1 MIRAGD
7 RFQKTG
13 QHARLVTALYII
25 TIRCEYACCPAEW
38 RVHDTMGSRTMLAV
52 IVCIA
57 PGALLFVPTVE
68 KSASPKPIELRITRQ
83 HSGKDCSSGQMSL
96 EGEIVAYTLE
106 RPWEGNIP
114 LISSIPTG
122 RYHGNVQLHVGNFL
136 ADGVGCILLGSNLK
150 SDLCTLSDSKAAF
163 DKFKIAFNEA
173 AGKHGQTDDNTPIEL
188 TIEDLMP

>member
-1 MIRAGD
+1 
-7 RFQKTG
+7 
-13 QHARLVTALYII
+13 
-25 TIRCEYACCPAEW
+25 
-38 RVHDTMGSRTMLAV
+38 MGSRTMLAV

-122 RYHGNVQLHVGNFL
+122 RYHGYVRKNTKDRWRIELIDVPNRENVQLHVGNFL

-188 TIEDLMP
+188 TIEDLTP